1 MKTIIEPSR
10 EIPVRREVDVL
21 VVGGGPAG
29 TATAISAAR
38 QGQRVLLLEQ
48 TGMAGGV
55 ATGGLMSHWT
65 GSTAHIGIYGEIL
78 ARAQD
83 CPDPQV
89 IHPEKLR
96 SVLLEMLLEAGVE
109 VQFYTFACD
118 AVLAPEPVDSKP
130 RKRLAGVISESKAGR
145 EAVLAKVTVDA
156 SGDGDIAARSG
167 VPFHKGRES
176 DGRMQPMTLMF
187 KVGGVDTTRVVKFVG
202 GFEDTYAIPGS
213 DIQTLARQQLPHPAG
228 HLLIYR
234 SSLPGVVTCNMTN
247 AIEVDGTKPEDLTRA
262 EVTCRRQLGPILEF
276 LSEQV
281 RGFEN
286 CYLLET
292 AAQIG
297 VRETRHFEGLYTLT
311 EEDIL
316 AARVFEDWAAPK
328 VHFNF
333 DVHNL
338 AGSGLDSTGVQKH
351 FQQARHY
358 TIPYRCLV
366 PKQVDG
372 LLLAGRNIS
381 GTHKAHSNFRV
392 MPVCAMIGQAAG
404 TAAALCAQQDI
415 QPRELDVR
423 EMQRL
428 LRTAG
433 VSPD

>member
-1 MKTIIEPSR
+1 MKTVSEPRR

-21 VVGGGPAG
+21 VVGAGPAG
-29 TATAISAAR
+29 TAAALSAAR
-38 QGQRVLLLEQ
+38 QGARTLLIEQ
-48 TGMAGGV
+48 SGMAGGV
-55 ATGGLMSHWT
+55 ATSGLMSHWT
-65 GSTAHIGIYGEIL
+65 GNTAHIGIYGEIL

-109 VQFYTFACD
+109 VQFYTFACE
-118 AVLAPEPVDSKP
+118 AVLEGS
-130 RKRLAGVISESKAGR
+130 RLAGVITESKAGR
-145 EAVLAKVTVDA
+145 EAILAQVSVDA
-156 SGDGDIAARSG
+156 SGDGDIAARAG
-167 VPFHKGRES
+167 APYRKGREG
-176 DGRMQPMTLMF
+176 DGKMQPMTLMF
-187 KVGGVDTTRVVKFVG
+187 KVGGVETGRVVKFVG
-202 GFEDTYAIPGS
+202 GFEDTYAIPGG
-213 DIQTLARQQLPHPAG
+213 DIQTLARQQLPQPAG

-234 SSLPGVVTCNMTN
+234 SSLPGVVSCNMTN
-247 AIEVDGTKPEDLTRA
+247 AIEVDGTRPEDLTRA
-262 EVTCRRQLGPILEF
+262 EVVCRRQLGPILDF

-297 VRETRHFEGLYTLT
+297 VRETRHFEGEYTLS

-316 AARVFEDWAAPK
+316 SARVFEDWAAPK

-333 DVHNL
+333 DIHNL
-338 AGSGLDSTGVQKH
+338 AGSGLDESGEQKH
-351 FQQARHY
+351 FKQARHY

-366 PKQVDG
+366 PKKIDG
-372 LLLAGRNIS
+372 LLLAGRCIS
-381 GTHKAHSNFRV
+381 GTHKASSNFRV

-404 TAAALCAQQDI
+404 SAAALCVQQGV
-415 QPRELDVR
+415 QPRALDVR
-423 EMQRL
+423 ELQRV
-428 LRTAG
+428 LRASG